1 MNQEDSLDFKQTFNI
16 DFSAVAQPEPV
27 QKSRKSKYIKIGL
40 LIFASIAIITTVIL
54 LVGHYKYGLF
64 EDEVYQVANVKHE
77 IYSTEYF
84 TETKTVK
91 SKLSYSSGE
100 LNERVQKITT
110 NFLVTITDKETL
122 PNNEILT
129 KATIVLLQSKAE
141 SEGNDVPLSTF
152 DIFNENILKEFE
164 NNPNDEKYQMAVFS
178 FYESGAI
185 KDINLPKGM
194 NKEDAQNIIDLI
206 NNVVPKLTRNKKEDN
221 ENGLEITT
229 RTGKKKKTFVEY
241 QPPKEYID
249 KYTKSQFKGSKIT
262 KTVERDIEDEKIT
275 EIRTNTN
282 LFLETQI
289 EETENYIEFGLKD
302 FYYDT
307 SSVIVAT
314 ESEENNVDKVNIVK
328 KYVSKLDLIDGEKLI
343 ESIIEKEKEEQK
355 KQVEETAEEVPVTPN
370 QLRNLAWDGKF
381 GWDWQIASSNILG
394 QTVKVI
400 YSISL
405 ASGKV
410 KNVLKLVF
418 NSFEVPLG
426 NKDGTSTDKS
436 SPKKEAGEKEVGQI
450 PLGSVAVTLSVKI
463 GGKLS
468 FDVNFKNNIF
478 TLKLGGE
485 AYAKAGVVLGLKN
498 VLEFDFGVKGTLI
511 SCDFTTKIKKSGSSY
526 SKYSISIEASAG
538 KVSVYATGKVAKV
551 FTLFNESYEI
561 WKGWSLVKIT
571 W

>member
-1 MNQEDSLDFKQTFNI
+1 MNQEDSLDFKQTFNM

-282 LFLETQI
+282 LFLETQK
-289 EETENYIEFGLKD
+289 EDTENYIEFGLKD

-343 ESIIEKEKEEQK
+343 ESIMEKEKEEQK
-355 KQVEETAEEVPVTPN
+355 KLVEETAEEVPVTPN
-370 QLRNLAWDGKF
+370 QLRNLGWDGKF

-426 NKDGTSTDKS
+426 NKDGTSTDKIS
-436 SPKKEAGEKEVGQI
+436 
-450 PLGSVAVTLSVKI
+450 
-463 GGKLS
+463 
-468 FDVNFKNNIF
+468 
-478 TLKLGGE
+478 
-485 AYAKAGVVLGLKN
+485 N
-498 VLEFDFGVKGTLI
+498 VLRGT
-511 SCDFTTKIKKSGSSY
+511 SFPSD
-526 SKYSISIEASAG
+526 SA
-538 KVSVYATGKVAKV
+538 
-551 FTLFNESYEI
+551 LD
-561 WKGWSLVKIT
+561 
-571 W
+571 

>member
-194 NKEDAQNIIDLI
+194 NKEDAQNLIDLI

-282 LFLETQI
+282 LFLETQK
-289 EETENYIEFGLKD
+289 EDTENYIEFGLKD

-355 KQVEETAEEVPVTPN
+355 KQVEETAEEVPVTTN
-370 QLRNLAWDGKF
+370 QLRNLGWDGKF

-394 QTVKVI
+394 QTVKVV

-426 NKDGTSTDKS
+426 NKDGTSSNKS

-468 FDVNFKNNIF
+468 FDVNFANNLF

-485 AYAKAGVVLGLKN
+485 AYAKAGVVFGLKN

-526 SKYSISIEASAG
+526 SKSSINIKASAG